1 MRPVPFIK
9 MHGCGNDYVFLD
21 CFTQLLPPNPSELAR
36 RVSDRHTSV
45 GSDGLVLM
53 EPAETAGVQG
63 QMRMFNR
70 DGSEGTL
77 CINAVRCFAMWLY
90 HSGRTGPDSA
100 ILMHQRILETRVTDS
115 DPGRGTATVSV
126 NLGQIPPIR
135 DTAADPAGAIVRRI
149 RLADVR
155 LSNVPVELISVSLGN
170 PHAVMF
176 LPNLSLP
183 EIAVL
188 GPTIESHPAFPDR
201 TNVEFAQVTGANEVR
216 VRVWE
221 RGSGETRACGSGAC
235 AVTLAGVFSGDFR
248 RDQPVQVLMPG
259 GMLRTR
265 LDDQQNLHVQ
275 GPAAESFRG
284 ELPESSEVRTG
295 SGPV

>member
-1 MRPVPFIK
+1 MRPLQFIK

-21 CFTQLLPPNPSELAR
+21 GFTQPLPANPSELAR
-36 RVSDRHTSV
+36 RISDRHTSV

-53 EPAETAGVQG
+53 QPAATPGVPG

-90 HSGRTGPDSA
+90 HTGRTGPDAA
-100 ILMHQRILETRVTDS
+100 IGMHDRILETRVTDS
-115 DPGRGTATVSV
+115 DPGRGTAMVSV
-126 NLGQIPPIR
+126 NLGPIPPIH
-135 DTAADPAGAIVRRI
+135 DAAEDPAAAMVRRI

-155 LSNVPVELISVSLGN
+155 FSDAPVELISVAIGN
-170 PHAVMF
+170 PHAVVF

-188 GPTIESHPAFPDR
+188 GPTIEFHPAFPDR
-201 TNVEFAQVTGANEVR
+201 TNVEFAQVTGGNEVR

-235 AVTLAGVFSGDFR
+235 AVTLAGLFSGDFR
-248 RDQPVQVLMPG
+248 RDRPVEVHMPG
-259 GMLRTR
+259 GMLSTR
-265 LDDQQNLHVQ
+265 LDDQQSLHVQ

-284 ELPESSEVRTG
+284 ELQESAS
-295 SGPV
+295 SGGP